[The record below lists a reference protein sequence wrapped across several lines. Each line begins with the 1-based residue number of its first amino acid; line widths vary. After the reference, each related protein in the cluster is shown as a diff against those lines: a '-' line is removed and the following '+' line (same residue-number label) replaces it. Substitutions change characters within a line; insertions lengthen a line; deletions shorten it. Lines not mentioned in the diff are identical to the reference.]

1 MQLRSGDLDAQLKKS
16 LLPAYVI
23 HGDEPLLAM
32 EAADAVRAAARKAGF
47 AEREVL
53 EPGRSF
59 DWSEFTHA
67 TGSLS
72 LFASKKLVELRL
84 PNGKPGTQGSEAIA
98 AYCEKFGRNPSPDQ
112 LLLVTLPRLDRTGQ
126 GSAWFNALAGLG
138 AVVDVYPLDRQKL
151 AGWIGERL
159 ARQKQRAPREVL
171 EFLAERV
178 EGNLLAA
185 HQELQK
191 LALLAPEGEL
201 SLETVQDAVA
211 SVARYDPYDAAEAL
225 VSGDLERYVRVI
237 DGLRAEG
244 EAPTFILF
252 VVSGALFALQ
262 EGRAERIFNRNLRR
276 AVESAMRR
284 FAPKRVD
291 GAIAQAAAIDREV
304 KGVGKGG
311 DPWESF
317 IRLGLK
323 LADGSKG

>member
-1 MQLRSGDLDAQLKKS
+1 MQLRAAELDAQLKKS
-16 LLPAYVI
+16 LLPAYAI
-23 HGDEPLLAM
+23 HGDEPLIAM
-32 EAADAVRAAARKAGF
+32 EAADAVRAAARGAGF
-47 AEREVL
+47 TEREVL

-72 LFASKKLVELRL
+72 LFASKKIVELRL
-84 PNGKPGTQGSEAIA
+84 PNGKPGTQGSEALA
-98 AYCEKFGRNPSPDQ
+98 AYCQNPNPDQ

-126 GSAWFNALAGLG
+126 GSAWFNALARLG
-138 AVVDVYPLDRQKL
+138 AVVDVWPLDRARL
-151 AGWIGERL
+151 AAWIGERL
-159 ARQKQRAPREVL
+159 ARQKQRASREVL

-201 SLETVQDAVA
+201 SLDTVEDAVA

-237 DGLRAEG
+237 EGLRAEG
-244 EAPTFILF
+244 EAPTFVLF

-262 EGRAERIFNRNLRR
+262 EGSAERIFNRDLRR
-276 AVESAMRR
+276 AVEGSMRR
-284 FAPKRVD
+284 FAPKRID
-291 GAIAQAAAIDREV
+291 EAIAQAAAIDRNV
-304 KGVGKGG
+304 KGVGKGD
-311 DPWESF
+311 DPWEAF

>member
-1 MQLRSGDLDAQLKKS
+1 MTVQLRAGELEAQLRKS
-16 LLPAYVI
+16 LLPAYAI

-32 EAADAVRAAARKAGF
+32 EAADAVRAAARRAGF
-47 AEREVL
+47 TEREVL
-53 EPGRSF
+53 EPGRGF

-72 LFASKKLVELRL
+72 LFAARKIVELRL
-84 PNGKPGTQGSEAIA
+84 AGGKPGTQGAEAIA
-98 AYCEKFGRNPSPDQ
+98 AYCGRPSEDQ

-126 GSAWFNALAGLG
+126 GSAWFNALARLG
-138 AVVDVYPLDRQKL
+138 AVVDVWPVERLRL
-151 AGWIGERL
+151 PAWIGERL

-171 EFLAERV
+171 EFLSERV

-201 SLETVQDAVA
+201 ALDMVQEAVA

-225 VSGDLERYVRVI
+225 VSGELARYVRVI
-237 DGLRAEG
+237 EGLRAEG
-244 EAPTFILF
+244 EATTFILF
-252 VVSGALFALQ
+252 VISSALFALQ
-262 EGRAERIFNRNLRR
+262 EGSAERIFNRSLKR
-276 AVESAMRR
+276 AVESGVRR
-284 FAPKRVD
+284 FSKKRID
-291 GAIAQAAAIDREV
+291 EAIAEAAAIDRV
-304 KGVGKGG
+304 IKGVGTG
-311 DPWESF
+311 DAWQAF

>member
-1 MQLRSGDLDAQLKKS
+1 MQLRSGDLDAQLRKS

-53 EPGRSF
+53 EPGRGF

-72 LFASKKLVELRL
+72 LFASKKLVELRI

-98 AYCEKFGRNPSPDQ
+98 SYCGNPNPDQ

-126 GSAWFNALAGLG
+126 GSAWFNALGRLG
-138 AVVDVYPLDRQKL
+138 AVVDVWPLDRARL
-151 AGWIGERL
+151 AAWIGERL

-191 LALLAPEGEL
+191 LALLASEGEL
-201 SLETVQDAVA
+201 SLDTVQDAVA

-225 VSGDLERYVRVI
+225 VAGDLARYVRVI
-237 DGLRAEG
+237 EGLRAEG
-244 EAPTFILF
+244 EAPTFVLF
-252 VVSGALFALQ
+252 VVSSALFALQ
-262 EGRAERIFNRNLRR
+262 EANAERIFNRNLRR
-276 AVESAMRR
+276 AVEGALRR
-284 FAPKRVD
+284 FPPKRID
-291 GAIAQAAAIDREV
+291 EAIARAAAIDRDV
-304 KGVGKGG
+304 KGVGKGD

-317 IRLGLK
+317 LRLGLR
-323 LADGSKG
+323 LTDGSKG

>member
-32 EAADAVRAAARKAGF
+32 EAADAVRAAARRAGF

-53 EPGRSF
+53 EPGRGF

-72 LFASKKLVELRL
+72 LFATKKLVELRI
-84 PNGKPGTQGSEAIA
+84 PNGKPGPQGGEAIA
-98 AYCEKFGRNPSPDQ
+98 TYCGNPNPDQ

-126 GSAWFNALAGLG
+126 GSAWFNALARLG
-138 AVVDVYPLDRQKL
+138 AVVDVWPLDRARL
-151 AGWIGERL
+151 AAWIGERL

-201 SLETVQDAVA
+201 SLDTVQDAVA

-225 VSGDLERYVRVI
+225 VAGDLARYVRVI
-237 DGLRAEG
+237 EGLRAEG
-244 EAPTFILF
+244 EAPPFVLF
-252 VVSGALFALQ
+252 ALSGALFALQ
-262 EGRAERIFNRNLRR
+262 EGSAERVFNRNLRR

-284 FAPKRVD
+284 FPPKRID
-291 GAIAQAAAIDREV
+291 EAIAQAAAIDRSV
-304 KGVGKGG
+304 KGVGKGD
-311 DPWESF
+311 DPWEAF
-317 IRLGLK
+317 ILLGLK
-323 LADGSKG
+323 LANGSKG